1 MISSKS
7 FSREWI
13 EFISQKYGYRD
24 KALIEKVIR
33 AFSLLEALV
42 DSGVPLVFKGGSAIL
57 LLLKD
62 GLNRLSIDV
71 DVICP
76 PGTDILKYLRNM
88 DKYGFI
94 RVSIVNKERS
104 GKNLPASHSKVYYE
118 VAFKNPNVNDAY
130 IRLDVLYEDNP
141 YTNIVAMPIDLPFLY
156 HDGVA
161 LKVNLPTVEEILGDK
176 MTAFGPNSI
185 GIPYYKGTRDCSL
198 DIIKQLFDI
207 GRLFDAVDNFDNT
220 YDSFLRVS
228 EMELGYRNLIGKI
241 NCYYDDVRRTSM
253 SISSRGSVSSGAFVS
268 LQNGIRRI
276 ESYMYQKPYY
286 IENAI
291 CDSAKVAYLATC
303 FEYGIKNVEKY
314 SPEMDLTSFSMKGL
328 PCKIQRL
335 RKVFPEAY
343 YYWAKVSDIVD
354 LNSIIESEKD

>member
-76 PGTDILKYLRNM
+76 PGTDILKYLRN
-88 DKYGFI
+88 
-94 RVSIVNKERS
+94 
-104 GKNLPASHSKVYYE
+104 
-118 VAFKNPNVNDAY
+118 
-130 IRLDVLYEDNP
+130 
-141 YTNIVAMPIDLPFLY
+141 
-156 HDGVA
+156 
-161 LKVNLPTVEEILGDK
+161 
-176 MTAFGPNSI
+176 
-185 GIPYYKGTRDCSL
+185 
-198 DIIKQLFDI
+198 
-207 GRLFDAVDNFDNT
+207 
-220 YDSFLRVS
+220 
-228 EMELGYRNLIGKI
+228 
-241 NCYYDDVRRTSM
+241 
-253 SISSRGSVSSGAFVS
+253 
-268 LQNGIRRI
+268 GIRRI

-328 PCKIQRL
+328 PGKIQRL